1 VDQAI
6 AALALQQHGVVSL
19 AQVRT
24 TGLSASGVRDRVA
37 AGKLHGVHRG
47 VYSVGH
53 QVLSREGRW
62 MAAVLACGQGAA
74 LSHRSAAA
82 LWGLRRTSRRDVD
95 VIAAHA
101 ARRRRAGID
110 VHRAD
115 SLRSIDV
122 TAENAIPCTTVART
136 LLDLAEVAPVER
148 ALDQAEILHLID
160 VRALEDVMAAN
171 TRRRGA
177 ARLAALLAGYDA
189 AKHLTRSELEA
200 LFLAMCHEAALPP
213 PEVNAWLT
221 LPDGTP
227 IEADF
232 LWRPHR
238 LIVETDGHAT
248 HRTRRAFE
256 HDRLRDQ
263 RALLAGYRT
272 LRCTWRQVITS
283 PDELAT
289 TISALLTAQTG

>member
-1 VDQAI
+1 
-6 AALALQQHGVVSL
+6 
-19 AQVRT
+19 
-24 TGLSASGVRDRVA
+24 
-37 AGKLHGVHRG
+37 
-47 VYSVGH
+47 
-53 QVLSREGRW
+53 
-62 MAAVLACGQGAA
+62 MAAVLACGPGAA

-82 LWGLRRTSRRDVD
+82 LWGLRATSRRNVD
-95 VIAAHA
+95 VIAPHA
-101 ARRRRAGID
+101 ARRTRAGIEN
-110 VHRAD
+110 HRAD
-115 SLRSIDV
+115 SLRAFDV
-122 TAENAIPCTTVART
+122 TTENGIRCTTVART

-148 ALDQAEILHLID
+148 ALDQAEILHLLD
-160 VRALEDVMAAN
+160 ARALEDVIAA
-171 TRRRGA
+171 TRNRRGA
-177 ARLAALLAGYDA
+177 ARLASVLAGYDA
-189 AKHLTRSELEA
+189 AKAMTRSELEA
-200 LFLAMCHEAALPP
+200 LFLAMCHHARLPP

-227 IEADF
+227 VQADF
-232 LWRPHR
+232 LWRAHH

-289 TISALLTAQTG
+289 TISALLTRQTG